1 MVFVPIILQ
10 ILCIKISI
18 YGNWNELYQSELLP
32 PDDNCSIHSDM
43 FKELYKGVSLE
54 SLLQSEYENP
64 GTERVNLIEAFRM
77 KSKFPS
83 ITKLD

>member
-1 MVFVPIILQ
+1 MIFVPIILQ

-54 SLLQSEYENP
+54 SLL
-64 GTERVNLIEAFRM
+64 
-77 KSKFPS
+77 
-83 ITKLD
+83 